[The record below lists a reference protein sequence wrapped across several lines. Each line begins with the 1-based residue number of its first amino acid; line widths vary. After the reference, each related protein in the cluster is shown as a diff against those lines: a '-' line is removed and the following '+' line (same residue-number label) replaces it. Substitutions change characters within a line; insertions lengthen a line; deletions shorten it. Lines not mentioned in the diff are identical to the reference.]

1 MRTGAGRWALPA
13 VATLLVATAIA
24 AAILVS
30 SGGGGGSQTSGQGT
44 GTAGGTAT
52 GRTTALAS
60 AGDPSAAYE
69 AAARTA
75 LPSVVQ
81 IQRSN
86 GLGSGVVMDGNG
98 DIVTNAHVVA
108 GETKFVVISSD
119 GKRFDAALRGSFPPG
134 DVAVVRVSGGPLRSA
149 RFGDSSKLQVGEAV
163 LALGSPLGLRSSVT
177 DGIVS
182 AVRRTVSEGNG
193 VLLPS
198 VVQTSAAI
206 NPGNSG
212 GALVDLR
219 GEIVGIPTLAA
230 LDPELGGTAPG
241 VGFAISSNEVKS
253 IATQLAQSGRVVR
266 TDRAYLG
273 VELRSLPSGG
283 ALVVSVVRG
292 GPAAKAGMKPGDLI
306 LSVGDQ
312 PVGSVDD
319 LATALASHKP
329 GDRIPVK
336 VRHQDGSTETLQ
348 VTLGRLPPPG

>member
-1 MRTGAGRWALPA
+1 MGTGSGRWALPA
-13 VATLLVATAIA
+13 VATILVAAAIV

-30 SGGGGGSQTSGQGT
+30 SGGGGGSQTRGQGT
-44 GTAGGTAT
+44 GAAT
-52 GRTTALAS
+52 GRTAALAG
-60 AGDPSAAYE
+60 ARGGDPSPAYE
-69 AAARTA
+69 AAARIA

-86 GLGSGVVMDGNG
+86 GLGSGVVMDANG

-108 GETKFVVISSD
+108 GENKFVVISSD
-119 GKRFDAALRGSFPPG
+119 GKHFAATLRGSFPQG
-134 DVAVVRVSGGPLRSA
+134 DVAVVRVSAGSLRPA
-149 RFGDSSKLQVGEAV
+149 QFGDSAKLRVGEAV

-182 AVRRTVSEGNG
+182 AVSRTVSEGNG
-193 VLLPS
+193 VALPS

-219 GEIVGIPTLAA
+219 GRVVGIPTLAA

-253 IATQLAQSGRVVR
+253 IATQLAKSGRVVR
-266 TDRAYLG
+266 SDRAYLG
-273 VELRSLPSGG
+273 VELRSLPAGG
-283 ALVVSVVRG
+283 ALVVSVVKG

-306 LSVGDQ
+306 LSVAGQ
-312 PVGSVDD
+312 PVGTVDD
-319 LATALASHKP
+319 LATALAGHKP
-329 GDRIPVK
+329 GDRVPVT
-336 VRHQDGSTETLQ
+336 VRHQDGSTATLQ
-348 VTLGRLPPPG
+348 VTLGRLPPAG